1 MKYIVDN
8 LPNQQITGELM
19 VNGTLKVTDGT
30 YSIATYR
37 ALLTQTG
44 TFSATQLPDLFGYSF
59 IIGETYT
66 IDNYVEGDDFTNIG
80 ATGNATG
87 NTFSAVGEIPNNWT
101 SGSQITSSGNLV
113 VDVLENT
120 LGFDLEWSMN
130 PFGSS
135 GNYVAINRELG
146 PIYNMFP
153 KNKTSVLMSN
163 SVAYY
168 GPVPITYFSGAG
180 SITSKDD
187 VIFVG
192 ALNWDVGPSDDTLY
206 YTTIEIKIK
215 QNIDET
221 PISITATVTSYPFS
235 YVAINIYSYYSGDIS
250 GARYVESIYTEDS
263 TITVNNAD
271 ELVDLLN
278 NDIFTSYLGQFVT
291 NDLGE
296 VILNTTE
303 RIKQQFSPT
312 GTMMIDIFND

>member
-19 VNGTLKVTDGT
+19 LNGTLKVTDGT

-87 NTFSAVGEIPNNWT
+87 NTFSAIGEIPNNWT
-101 SGSQITSSGNLV
+101 NGSQITSSGNLI
-113 VDVLENT
+113 VDVLENN

-130 PFGSS
+130 PLGSGS
-135 GNYVAINRELG
+135 GTYVAVNRELG
-146 PIYNMFP
+146 PIYNTFP

-180 SITSKDD
+180 TITSKDD

-221 PISITATVTSYPFS
+221 PISVTASIGSSYPFS
-235 YVAINIYSYYSGDIS
+235 YAAVDIYSNSN
-250 GARYVESIYTEDS
+250 YVESLYTQDNTS
-263 TITVNNAD
+263 VNNAG
-271 ELVDLLN
+271 ELVNILN
-278 NDIFTSYLGQFVT
+278 NNIFTSYLGQFVA
-291 NDLGE
+291 NDLGD

-312 GTMMIDIFND
+312 GTMTIDIFND